1 LRRSEQKVYAPRLH
15 RSAGS
20 DPSLVAHSRRR
31 KRVAV
36 ALGAN
41 QVLSSGTH
49 LIAKAA
55 VTALGAL
62 PVALL
67 RFTIASIAFLVLGRL
82 RGGWPKVD
90 RRDIPRLLLIGFLVV
105 PINQGCFLFGL
116 VRSTPSHAS
125 LLYALTP
132 LVVLALAG
140 RILREGHLRSKLA
153 GAGIAFSGVV
163 IILLERGLRQERQ
176 VLFGDLFILVAVFAW
191 ALYTV
196 LSKPLAERYGSFPV
210 TGWAIISGTVFSLP
224 AYLISGVLQPLGSI
238 SPAVWAGIL
247 YLSIGTS
254 LVAYPLWMY
263 ALKHV
268 EASKVAIT
276 TNLQPIL
283 TAVLSWII
291 FRERFTPGFLVG
303 AVLVL
308 GGITWVETRK
318 DGPAGAP
325 GPAGA
330 RAPSGAPEGA

>member
-1 LRRSEQKVYAPRLH
+1 LRRGRRVVYAPRLH
-15 RSAGS
+15 RAAGS
-20 DPSLVAHSRRR
+20 KPSLVAPSRRP
-31 KRVAV
+31 KRVV
-36 ALGAN
+36 LALGAN

-55 VTALGAL
+55 VMSLGAL

-67 RFTIASIAFLVLGRL
+67 RFTIASIAFLVLGRI
-82 RGGWPKVD
+82 RGGWSKVD

-105 PINQGCFLFGL
+105 PINQGFFLFGL
-116 VRSTPSHAS
+116 VHSTPSHAS

-140 RILREGHLRSKLA
+140 RMLREGNLGPKLA
-153 GAGIAFSGVV
+153 GAGVAFSGVV
-163 IILLERGLRQERQ
+163 LILLERGLRQERQ
-176 VLFGDLFILVAVFAW
+176 VLLGDILILVAVFAW

-196 LSKPLAERYGSFPV
+196 LSKPLAERYGSLTV
-210 TGWAIISGTVFSLP
+210 TAWAIISGTVFSLP
-224 AYLISGVLQPLGSI
+224 GYLIPGVLPPLGSI
-238 SPAVWAGIL
+238 TPAVWAGIL

-254 LVAYPLWMY
+254 LIAYPLWTY

-283 TAVLSWII
+283 TTVFSWIL
-291 FRERFTPGFLVG
+291 FRERLTPGFLVG

-308 GGITWVETRK
+308 GGVTWVETRK
-318 DGPAGAP
+318 VAPVALRAAG
-325 GPAGA
+325 
-330 RAPSGAPEGA
+330 RAPEKA